1 MTQPTGAARST
12 AASAVSPETAVDWA
26 FFLFGGLAA
35 GWFAV
40 MLLDES
46 LQPRHLWVLV
56 IFWAVLAYLVLPRLH
71 RVLTRIYIPDYFMG
85 RTRTSDGLFGDPV
98 NLAFR
103 GQEEQLRAAL
113 EQAGWTAA
121 DPVTLAS
128 SRRIVLDS
136 ILHRSYAAAPVSPLF
151 LFGRQQDFAY
161 QQEIDGNPR
170 RRHHL
175 RFWRCPPGWLLP
187 GGISVDWLAAAAYD
201 RSVGLSFFTL
211 QVTHRIGA
219 DIDAE
224 RDYVVSSLAESSPD
238 LPVEVIRGFSTG
250 YHSRNGGG
258 DSFETDGDLPIV
270 DVGRTPF
277 RHGSPLLSPGSGRVT
292 GQVSGQRPRRPAPVV
307 VGAVLVFL
315 RAAAALTVAAALLG
329 KGSEP
334 WRSILPQ
341 PGTADPGTIG
351 LGINLGSGSEAV
363 GFLFVAFACAD
374 AGLGILILRG
384 VNAARLAAM
393 TLSAA
398 AIVLQIVSVVSSGP
412 DVPLRSNLAGYSLDV
427 LLILALSSGRAR
439 EFAHQRHRVRQRRRR
454 SSARDAVG

>member
-1 MTQPTGAARST
+1 MTQSTGAARST
-12 AASAVSPETAVDWA
+12 ADTAVSPETAVDWA

-71 RVLTRIYIPDYFMG
+71 RILTRIYIPDYFMG

-187 GGISVDWLAAAAYD
+187 GGISVDWIAAAAYD

-270 DVGRTPF
+270 DVGRTPV
-277 RHGSPLLSPGSGRVT
+277 RHGSPLLSPGSGRAP
-292 GQVSGQRPRRPAPVV
+292 GQKPRRPAPIV

-315 RAAAALTVAAALLG
+315 RAAAALTIAAALVG

-341 PGTADPGTIG
+341 PGTIDLGSIDP
-351 LGINLGSGSEAV
+351 GSGSEAV
-363 GFLFVAFACAD
+363 GFLLVAFACAD
-374 AGLGILILRG
+374 TGLAVLILRG

-398 AIVLQIVSVVSSGP
+398 AILLQIVSVVSGGP

-439 EFAHQRHRVRQRRRR
+439 EFAHQRRRVRQRRRR
-454 SSARDAVG
+454 SRVRDAVG

>member
-1 MTQPTGAARST
+1 MT
-12 AASAVSPETAVDWA
+12 AVSPETAVDWA
-26 FFLFGGLAA
+26 FFLFSGIAA

-56 IFWAVLAYLVLPRLH
+56 VFWVALAYLVLPRIH
-71 RVLTRIYIPDYFMG
+71 RILTRIYIPDYFMG

-103 GQEEQLRAAL
+103 GPEEQLRGAL
-113 EQAGWTAA
+113 EHAGWTAA

-128 SRRIVLDS
+128 SRRIIMAS

-175 RFWRCPPGWLLP
+175 RFWRCPEGWLLP

-224 RDYVVSSLAESSPD
+224 RDYVVSSLTESSAD
-238 LPVEVIRGFSTG
+238 LPVEVIQGFSTG

-258 DSFETDGDLPIV
+258 DTFETDGDLPIV
-270 DVGRTPF
+270 NVGQTALRSRVPLSSA
-277 RHGSPLLSPGSGRVT
+277 GSSGP
-292 GQVSGQRPRRPAPVV
+292 QHRRPAPIV
-307 VGAVLVFL
+307 VGSVLVFL
-315 RAAAALTVAAALLG
+315 RALAALAVAAALLTNG
-329 KGSEP
+329 NGP
-334 WRSILPQ
+334 WGNILP
-341 PGTADPGTIG
+341 DPAAVD
-351 LGINLGSGSEAV
+351 LGSGTQTV
-363 GFLFVAFACAD
+363 GVLLVIFACLDVCWAV
-374 AGLGILILRG
+374 LILRG
-384 VNAARLAAM
+384 INTARVAAM
-393 TLSAA
+393 SLSAVA
-398 AIVLQIVSVVSSGP
+398 VVLQIVSVVSSGP
-412 DVPLRSNLAGYSLDV
+412 EVPLRTNLAGYSLDV

-439 EFAHQRHRVRQRRRR
+439 EFAHQRRSRR
-454 SSARDAVG
+454 SSHSRKREHVRDAVS